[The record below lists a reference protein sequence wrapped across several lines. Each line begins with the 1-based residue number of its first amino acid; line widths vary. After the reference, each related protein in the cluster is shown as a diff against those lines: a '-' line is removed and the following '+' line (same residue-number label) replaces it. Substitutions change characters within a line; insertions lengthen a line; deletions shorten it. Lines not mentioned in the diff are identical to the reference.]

1 MKTKKTVLAALL
13 AALTCVAT
21 MILRVPSPLG
31 GYLNLGD
38 GVVLLCGWLLSPTYG
53 FLAAA
58 IGSGLADVLSGF
70 ALYAPATFIIKG
82 LMALI
87 AYRTAGNAPKRPL
100 LSRTLGGVLAE
111 CVMVGGYLLFE
122 SFLYGFVPSLV
133 NVAPNAIQG
142 LAGLIIGS
150 VLVQVVKKFHI
161 VK

>member
-1 MKTKKTVLAALL
+1 MKTKKLVLAALL
-13 AALTCVAT
+13 AALACVAT

-38 GVVLLCGWLLSPTYG
+38 GVVLLCGWLLSPAYG

-58 IGSGLADVLSGF
+58 IGSGLADVLSGY
-70 ALYAPATFIIKG
+70 ALYAPVTFFIKG

-87 AYRTAGNAPKRPL
+87 AYRTAHDASKRPL

-111 CVMVGGYLLFE
+111 CVMIVGYLLFE
-122 SFLYGFVPSLV
+122 SCLYGFVPSLV
-133 NVAPNAIQG
+133 NVPPNAVQG
-142 LAGLIIGS
+142 LAGLVIGS
-150 VLVQVVKKFHI
+150 VLIHIVKKFHI